1 MARDRVP
8 VAATMAS
15 GEEVASRAVIVA
27 TALTK
32 SFSGVRALDDVSI
45 SIQSGEVTA
54 ILGQNGAGK
63 STLIQI
69 LAGIHPAGSYSGQ
82 LRLEGKSFAPVNAEE
97 AERAG
102 VALVPQEINI
112 VPEMSVSENICLNA
126 EPTRWGL
133 IDVAARKARA
143 CAALREFELDIDADA
158 EMGSLDLATQ
168 QLVVIAR
175 ALSKK
180 VKLLIL
186 DEPTAALTEKEA
198 SRLFDR
204 VRRLKARGVATIFVS
219 HRLGEVFSIADRI
232 VVMRDGRIHGDHAAS
247 GISRADVVAEMVGEM
262 NEGMPRRLER
272 TVQES
277 ELEVRDLS
285 VFDPVDTSRARVN
298 GFSLLIR
305 RGEVVGL
312 FGLLGAGCVEVALAI
327 YGAWRGRWSGDVQI
341 RGRPAS
347 ITRPQEAIELGL
359 GLLAQ
364 DRRDGLIAD
373 QSVFDNMM
381 TAANARG
388 AALRSVDR
396 AAQLRSAIDLM
407 RVLNIKAKS
416 IDADT
421 RTLSGGNQQ
430 KVQIARWLAVD
441 VRTLILLDPTRG
453 VDVGARAEINKIWL
467 DLSERGR
474 SFLYVSSDADELA
487 EVCDRVVVMRRGSK
501 VGELSGEDLTER
513 TLLRLATD
521 G

>member
-1 MARDRVP
+1 MADG
-8 VAATMAS
+8 M
-15 GEEVASRAVIVA
+15 
-27 TALTK
+27 
-32 SFSGVRALDDVSI
+32 
-45 SIQSGEVTA
+45 
-54 ILGQNGAGK
+54 
-63 STLIQI
+63 
-69 LAGIHPAGSYSGQ
+69 
-82 LRLEGKSFAPVNAEE
+82 
-97 AERAG
+97 
-102 VALVPQEINI
+102 
-112 VPEMSVSENICLNA
+112 
-126 EPTRWGL
+126 
-133 IDVAARKARA
+133 
-143 CAALREFELDIDADA
+143 
-158 EMGSLDLATQ
+158 TQ
-168 QLVVIAR
+168 
-175 ALSKK
+175 
-180 VKLLIL
+180 
-186 DEPTAALTEKEA
+186 
-198 SRLFDR
+198 
-204 VRRLKARGVATIFVS
+204 
-219 HRLGEVFSIADRI
+219 
-232 VVMRDGRIHGDHAAS
+232 
-247 GISRADVVAEMVGEM
+247 
-262 NEGMPRRLER
+262 RLER
-272 TVQES
+272 NVQEP
-277 ELEVRDLS
+277 ELEVRNLS
-285 VFDPVDTSRARVN
+285 VFDPVDAGRARVN

-312 FGLLGAGCVEVALAI
+312 FGLLGAGCVEVALAV
-327 YGAWRGRWSGDVQI
+327 YGAWRGRWSGDVLI
-341 RGRPAS
+341 RGRPVS

-453 VDVGARAEINKIWL
+453 VDVGARAEINKVWL

-487 EVCDRVVVMRRGSK
+487 EVCDRVVVMRRGRK
-501 VGELSGEDLTER
+501 AGELSGEDLTER
-513 TLLRLATD
+513 ALLRLATD